1 MTAPGN
7 RRLARM
13 VAMSVIA
20 LIVLP
25 IAGLGAIM
33 LLGRPPADPAPEAPP
48 TESPA
53 AANRFVDRWTGD
65 FEGMVARRRIR
76 ALVPYSRTFYFLD
89 GGTQRGLT
97 YELLKAFEERLNAD
111 LGLGA
116 VDVEVVVIP
125 VSRDRMIPGLLE
137 GLGDIAAGNLT
148 ITPEREA
155 LVDFSRPI
163 LTDVSEILV
172 TGPSAPEIASVDDLS
187 GARVPV
193 RFSSSYYSSLARLSA
208 AFEDAGLPPI
218 DLAAA
223 DEHLEDEDLLELV
236 NAGLLPMIVMDNHK
250 AEFWDQFFPDIRLH
264 PEIAVN
270 TGGEIAWAFRE
281 DSPGLEAAVN
291 AFIADN
297 AKGSL
302 LGNILFE
309 RYLGDRRFT
318 EAATAL
324 GDLAAEDDT
333 IGAIFRHADAYGIDW
348 PMVAAVGY
356 QESRLD
362 QSQRSAAGA
371 VGVMQVLPSTAGDPN
386 VAIDDIHSLDGN
398 VHAGVKYLRF
408 LHDRYFTAE
417 ELAELDRWLFT
428 FAAYN
433 AGPARVAGLRRSAED
448 RDLDPDQ
455 WFRHV
460 ELVAADRIGRET
472 VEYVRNVYRYY
483 IAYGL
488 IEERLAFK
496 DDALEDLRGETAPQ
510 GR

>member
-1 MTAPGN
+1 MTVPGS
-7 RRLARM
+7 RWKSRM
-13 VAMSVIA
+13 AALTVVG

-25 IAGLGAIM
+25 VLGLIALV
-33 LLGRPPADPAPEAPP
+33 LLLPPPPGPQPGPPADPPA
-48 TESPA
+48 A
-53 AANRFVDRWTGD
+53 AANRFVERWTGD
-65 FEGMVARRRIR
+65 LEGMVERHRIR

-111 LGLGA
+111 LGLGT

-125 VSRDRMIPGLLE
+125 VSRDRLIPGLIE

-155 LVDFSRPI
+155 RVDFSRPI
-163 LTDVSEILV
+163 LTDVSEILI
-172 TGPSAPEIASVDDLS
+172 TGPAAPEMASLDDLS
-187 GARVPV
+187 GARVHV
-193 RFSSSYYSSLARLSA
+193 RPSSSYYTSLLRLSA
-208 AFEDAGLPPI
+208 AFEAAGSAPI
-218 DLAAA
+218 DLVPA

-250 AEFWDQFFPDIRLH
+250 AEFWAQFFPDITLH
-264 PEIAVN
+264 PDIAVN
-270 TGGEIAWAFRE
+270 TGGAIAWAFRE

-302 LGNILFE
+302 LGNILYE

-318 EAATAL
+318 ETAVAL
-324 GDLAAEDDT
+324 GDLAAEDRVLA
-333 IGAIFRHADAYGIDW
+333 AIIRHAGTYGIDW

-362 QSQRSAAGA
+362 QGRQSAAGA

-386 VAIDDIHSLDGN
+386 VAISAIDTVDGN
-398 VHAGVKYLRF
+398 IHAGVKYLRF
-408 LHDRYFTAE
+408 LHDRYFTADQMD
-417 ELAELDRWLFT
+417 ELDRWLFT

-433 AGPARVAGLRRSAED
+433 AGPARVSGLRRSAAD
-448 RDLDPDQ
+448 RDLDPDR
-455 WFRHV
+455 WFRNV

-472 VEYVRNVYRYY
+472 VEYVRNVYRFY

-488 IEERLAFK
+488 IEERLALK
-496 DDALEDLRGETAPQ
+496 DSALDALRSEPATSSR
-510 GR
+510 